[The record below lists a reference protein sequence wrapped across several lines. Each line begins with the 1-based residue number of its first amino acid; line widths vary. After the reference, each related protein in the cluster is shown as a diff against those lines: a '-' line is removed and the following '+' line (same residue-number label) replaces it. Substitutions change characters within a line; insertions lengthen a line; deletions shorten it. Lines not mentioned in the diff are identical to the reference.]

1 MLRSRP
7 VEGSVVVIVGASSGV
22 GRASALAF
30 ARKGARLVLA
40 SRNAEALHDVAEQCV
55 HLGGKA
61 IVVPMDVRDA
71 GAADLVRQM
80 AVDAYGGIDTWVNLA
95 AVLLAGEFGS
105 ESVEEIESLVQTNI
119 VGAVFSARAA
129 LEQFRKQEHGV
140 LIDVS
145 SMLGAVPNPVVPLY
159 VMSKFAVRGLSLALH
174 HASRAWPGVHVSVVM
189 PGPLDTPM
197 FDRAANHTHRR
208 LRAIPPA
215 ISPERVAA
223 AIVSCAQRPRTQRPV
238 GFSSRL
244 ILLGLRVV
252 PRFTEWSVATYSGT
266 LLTTRDHAEETSGA
280 VIDPVATERVHG
292 RYRHGAMRRRL
303 GDNYGRWAA
312 SRGA

>member
-1 MLRSRP
+1 MLRARP

-22 GRASALAF
+22 GRASAHAF
-30 ARKGARLVLA
+30 ARRHARLVLA
-40 SRNAEALHDVAEQCV
+40 SRNADALDAVAEECA

-61 IVVPMDVRDA
+61 IIVTMDVRDA
-71 GAADLVRQM
+71 DAAELVRRA
-80 AVDAYGGIDTWVNLA
+80 AVDAYGSIDTWVNLA

-105 ESVEEIESLVQTNI
+105 ESVDEIESLVQTNI

-129 LEQFRKQEHGV
+129 LEQFREQEHGV

-145 SMLGAVPNPVVPLY
+145 SMLGAVPNPLVPLY

-174 HASRAWPGVHVSVVM
+174 HASRAWPGVHVCVVM

-197 FDRAANHTHRR
+197 FDRAANHTRRR

-223 AIVSCAQRPRTQRPV
+223 AIVGCARRPRTQRPV
-238 GFSSRL
+238 GVTSRL
-244 ILLGLRVV
+244 ILIGLRVV

-266 LLTTRDHAEETSGA
+266 FLITSDEAEDTAGA
-280 VIDPVATERVHG
+280 VMDPVAIERVQGHF
-292 RYRHGAMRRRL
+292 RHGAMRRRL
-303 GDNYGRWAA
+303 GDSYGRWAA